1 MPITSEGTYEVRTTR
16 PQSGWSGVSSKKG
29 TPYIQIDL
37 IVEAGEAKGSKVR
50 WTGYLSDN
58 AIEKTLKTLNEIFG
72 WKWNADE
79 LEFEEVPF
87 DGVIVTAEVVSEEYN
102 GKTFYKAKWINAIRD
117 EQKTD
122 PKKLRSALQGINK
135 LAIEMSKQI
144 CIEVPH
150 DEPRPDRNVKASD
163 PIELADDDIPF

>member
-1 MPITSEGTYEVRTTR
+1 MPITSEGTCEVRTTR

-37 IVEAGEAKGSKVR
+37 IVEAGEAKGSRVR
-50 WTGYLSDN
+50 WTGYLNDN
-58 AIEKTLKTLNEIFG
+58 AIERTLKTLNEIFG
-72 WKWNADE
+72 WTWNADE
-79 LEFEEVPF
+79 LELEEVPF
-87 DGVIVTAEVVSEEYN
+87 DNVLVSAEIVSEEYN
-102 GKTFYKAKWINAIRD
+102 GKTFYKAKWINPIRD

-144 CIEVPH
+144 GIGFPEYNQR
-150 DEPRPDRNVKASD
+150 DLRNVKASD